1 MNAKKYKIYRLIITV
16 TLAAIFS
23 ASIMARNYAIP
34 IISLIIAIGLI
45 YMLKKN
51 VKEVL
56 EDERDYEIAGKAAR
70 YAMGIYSY
78 LMLII
83 IFILFIGR
91 THVQSFETI
100 ASILA
105 YSVCSLIII
114 YSFVFKYLQSNSP
127 LKKNKTLLIFLAV
140 MIGLMVII
148 FNIRLFSGEDDWICR
163 EGVWVKHGNPSAPAP
178 TAPCPK

>member
-1 MNAKKYKIYRLIITV
+1 MTEKKFKFYRIIIAA

-23 ASIMARNYAIP
+23 VSIVARNFAVP
-34 IISLIIAIGLI
+34 IISLVAAIGLI

-78 LMLII
+78 LVMII
-83 IFILFIGR
+83 IFVLFFGR
-91 THVQSFETI
+91 SYNQSFETV

-114 YSFVFKYLQSNSP
+114 YSLAFKYLQSDSP
-127 LKKNKTLLIFLAV
+127 LKKNKALLIFLAII
-140 MIGLMVII
+140 IGLIVII
-148 FNIRLFSGEDDWICR
+148 INIRFFSGEDDWLCQN
-163 EGVWVKHGNPSAPAP
+163 GTWVKHGQPSAPAP
-178 TAPCPK
+178 TTPCLK